1 MKDEKTV
8 LKERCKYIGGILL
21 FFFWMLVAFIA
32 FEIAARI
39 WLGSQS
45 ESDFVLT
52 LSDTT
57 SGLFGVAEFKG
68 MTPEIFEMIKTY
80 RYEFDP
86 GILNETASQMP
97 KYVFMARHFTG
108 AGAIGALAL
117 VFWFMAR
124 VSRNIMRDET
134 PFIKENS
141 RSIAGLGIAISASI
155 LIRWNMFSFLLFIK
169 GISVEE
175 FEWIDFAWFGPTV
188 LFFCL
193 SAVFEYGRVLQQE
206 SDETL

>member
-8 LKERCKYIGGILL
+8 LKERCKYIGGMLL
-21 FFFWMLVAFIA
+21 FFFWMLVAFMA
-32 FEIAARI
+32 FEIAAGI
-39 WLGSQS
+39 WLGFQS

-97 KYVFMARHFTG
+97 KYVFMARHFTS
-108 AGAIGALAL
+108 AGGIGALAL
-117 VFWFMAR
+117 VFWFMGR
-124 VSRNIMRDET
+124 VFRNIMRYET
-134 PFIKENS
+134 PFIKGNS

-155 LIRWNMFSFLLFIK
+155 LIGWNMFPFLLFIK

-175 FEWIDFAWFGPTV
+175 FEWIDFAWLAPTV